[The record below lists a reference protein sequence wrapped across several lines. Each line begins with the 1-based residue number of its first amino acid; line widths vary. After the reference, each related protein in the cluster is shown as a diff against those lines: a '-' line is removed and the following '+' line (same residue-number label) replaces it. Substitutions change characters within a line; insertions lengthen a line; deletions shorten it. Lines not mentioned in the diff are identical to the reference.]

1 MPNIKS
7 AKKRVLVNQTKAAR
21 NKALKSNLKT
31 MMKTANQAVEAKAD
45 NMDAPVA
52 NAVKTIDMACSK
64 GLIHKNN
71 AARKKSKLVSKL
83 NAAKA

>member
-7 AKKRVLVNQTKAAR
+7 AKKRVKVLAVKSAR

-31 MMKTANQAVEAKAD
+31 VLKGADAALAGNAEGKDEALRLAIKKIDQAAA
-45 NMDAPVA
+45 
-52 NAVKTIDMACSK
+52 K

-71 AARKKSKLVSKL
+71 AARKKASL
-83 NAAKA
+83 AKRANQAG

>member
-45 NMDAPVA
+45 NMDVAVA

>member
-7 AKKRVLVNQTKAAR
+7 AKKRVKVLAVKSAR

-31 MMKTANQAVEAKAD
+31 VLKGADAALAGNAEGKDEALRLAIKKID
-45 NMDAPVA
+45 QVA
-52 NAVKTIDMACSK
+52 AK

-71 AARKKSKLVSKL
+71 AARKKASL
-83 NAAKA
+83 AKRANQAG

>member
-45 NMDAPVA
+45 NMDTAVA

>member
-31 MMKTANQAVEAKAD
+31 MIKTANQAVEAKAD
-45 NMDAPVA
+45 NMDAAVA

>member
-31 MMKTANQAVEAKAD
+31 MIKTANQAVDAKAD
-45 NMDAPVA
+45 NMDAAVA

>member
-7 AKKRVLVNQTKAAR
+7 AKKRVKVLAVKSAR

-31 MMKTANQAVEAKAD
+31 VLKGADAALAGNAEGKDEALRLAIKKIDQAAA
-45 NMDAPVA
+45 
-52 NAVKTIDMACSK
+52 K

-71 AARKKSKLVSKL
+71 AARKKASLA
-83 NAAKA
+83 NRANQAG

>member
-31 MMKTANQAVEAKAD
+31 MMKTANQAVGAKAD
-45 NMDAPVA
+45 NMDAAVA
-52 NAVKTIDMACSK
+52 NAVETIDMACSK

>member
-1 MPNIKS
+1 
-7 AKKRVLVNQTKAAR
+7 
-21 NKALKSNLKT
+21 

-45 NMDAPVA
+45 NMDAAVA